1 LRVLIREESGGA
13 LQALLQLEQ
22 LEELQEEH
30 PEDIE

>member
-1 LRVLIREESGGA
+1 VRNQA
-13 LQALLQLEQ
+13 AAFQALLQLEQ